1 MAATVSISSII
12 KRRAMGATT
21 IGAIWINADK
31 CESRSRAVKIPK
43 EIFLSLKKIKKI
55 SSYFKNEEERIEKKR
70 KNNNRRK
77 KRRKR
82 KR

>member
-1 MAATVSISSII
+1 MAVTVSISPII

-21 IGAIWINADK
+21 IGAIGINADK

-43 EIFLSLKKIKKI
+43 EIFLSQKKKFLR
-55 SSYFKNEEERIEKKR
+55 YFKNEEERIEKKR